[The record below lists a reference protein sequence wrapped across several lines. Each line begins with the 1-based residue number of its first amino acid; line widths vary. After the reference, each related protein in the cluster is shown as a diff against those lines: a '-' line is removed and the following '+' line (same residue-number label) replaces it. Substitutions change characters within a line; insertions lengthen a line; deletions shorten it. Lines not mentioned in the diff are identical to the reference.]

1 MTSFISKLRAMP
13 ESEPSSSQSRTPD
26 RFTPDDADGDG
37 CSKSSLPAFLSLSDF
52 LSNIDRNISFSM
64 PALRSRDL
72 VLAAN
77 PIFQTEERIGRSV
90 PADAKLY

>member
-1 MTSFISKLRAMP
+1 MTAFIAKLRAMP
-13 ESEPSSSQSRTPD
+13 DSEPSSSRSRTPD

-37 CSKSSLPAFLSLSDF
+37 CSRSLLRAFLSLSDF
-52 LSNIDRNISFSM
+52 LSIIDRDISFSV
-64 PALRSRDL
+64 PALRSRRL

-77 PIFQTEERIGRSV
+77 PIFRTEERIGRSA